1 MNHHNNNNYW
11 NTLKTWLMPGMNVKR
26 WILLTMFGLGLLG
39 ISVLVLVDFTILGA
53 IKRWLIDN
61 VMIDFFGKNRLY
73 TPNWVSLLL
82 GAVVLFTSFFSI
94 VYGIRKL
101 LNSVI
106 TSLIPEREKAIADM
120 VKEYRFRN
128 KMLNIVVIGGGT
140 GIFPYLQALKDL
152 PFSVSAI
159 VTVADSGGSSG
170 RLREEYGIL
179 APGDIRRALIALSDK
194 KSSEMEKLFNYRFKD
209 GSLKDHSL
217 GNLMITALTEMTGDF
232 SESIYQL
239 SRILD
244 VKGKVIPFTLDSLN
258 LCAEFEDGSVVI
270 GEANIH
276 QQGKRIRKI
285 FFDPPY
291 CKPLLRVI
299 EELDKADV
307 ILLGPGSLYTSVLP
321 CLIIT
326 PIADIIHNSDALKIY
341 NANLMTEVG
350 ETDQY
355 SVSDHLN
362 GLLNNVGAK
371 IVDYTLVNNGSIAPD
386 VRDFYARYKSIPVEC
401 DMEQV
406 RKLGVTPLF
415 YDLVEVNEGKIRH
428 SPDKVRQALSDI
440 LSKAK
445 YVKKGIFPL

>member
-1 MNHHNNNNYW
+1 MNNKAW

-26 WILLTMFGLGLLG
+26 WIILTMFGLGLLG
-39 ISVLVLVDFTILGA
+39 LSVLVLVDFTILGV
-53 IKRWLIDN
+53 IKRWIIDN

-82 GAVVLFTSFFSI
+82 GAVVLFTALFSI

-128 KMLNIVVIGGGT
+128 KMLNIIVIGGGT
-140 GIFPYLQALKDL
+140 GIFPYLQALKEL
-152 PFSVSAI
+152 PFSITAI

-170 RLREEYGIL
+170 KLREEYGIL

-194 KSSEMEKLFNYRFKD
+194 KSSEMEKLFNYRFKE
-209 GSLKDHSL
+209 GSLKEHSL
-217 GNLMITALTEMTGDF
+217 GNLMIAALNEMTGDF

-258 LCAEFEDGSVVI
+258 LCAEYEDGSVTV

-276 QQGKRIRKI
+276 KSGKRIRKI

-291 CKPLLRVI
+291 CKPLIRVV

-326 PIADIIHNSDALKIY
+326 PIADIIHHSEALKIY
-341 NANLMTEVG
+341 NLNLMTEVG
-350 ETDQY
+350 ETDGY
-355 SVSDHLN
+355 SAADHLK
-362 GLLNNVGAK
+362 GLFFNVGTK
-371 IVDYTLVNNGSIAPD
+371 LVDYVLVHQGDIHKD
-386 VRDFYARYKSIPVEC
+386 VLDIYAKYHSVPV
-401 DMEQV
+401 DYNMEQIK
-406 RKLGVTPLF
+406 KLGVIPLM
-415 YDLVEVNEGKIRH
+415 YDLVDDSEGLIRH
-428 SPDKVRQALSDI
+428 SPKKVSQALSDI

-445 YVKKGIFPL
+445 YVRKGVFPF